1 MQVKINGTV
10 QRVTGKAARIIRAQP
25 GYIASRPKMLSR
37 TSAGGIRLFVVA
49 AGQWM
54 DASLADINDEA
65 VTSLVCDKSEE

>member
-1 MQVKINGTV
+1 MQVQVNSTV
-10 QRVTGKAARIIRAQP
+10 QRVTGKAARIIRTQP

-37 TSAGGIRLFVVA
+37 AQTGGVRLFVAV

-65 VTSLVCDKSEE
+65 VTSLVED

>member
-1 MQVKINGTV
+1 MQIQINSTI

-37 TSAGGIRLFVVA
+37 TKAGGVRLFVAV

-65 VTSLVCDKSEE
+65 VTSLVSEEQS

>member
-1 MQVKINGTV
+1 MQVQINSTV

-37 TSAGGIRLFVVA
+37 TKAGGVRLYVAA

-54 DASLADINDEA
+54 DASLADIHDEA
-65 VTSLVCDKSEE
+65 VASLVPESEE

>member
-1 MQVKINGTV
+1 MQVQINNTV
-10 QRVTGKAARIIRAQP
+10 QVVTGKAARIIRAQP

-37 TSAGGIRLFVVA
+37 TKAGGVRLYVAA

-65 VTSLVCDKSEE
+65 VASLVPESEE